1 MEMGSNISTFSKE
14 LKLSNNNLQAIVFFL
29 QFYYFT
35 SQLISLQLLE
45 ILKRIFKVYDLDILE
60 YIDRINNIS
69 NEWVVSKYITV
80 LSLCHFKLNPIPWWS
95 LIPSQV
101 NSPDS

>member
-14 LKLSNNNLQAIVFFL
+14 SKLSNNNLQAIVIFL

-35 SQLISLQLLE
+35 LQLISLQLLE

-60 YIDRINNIS
+60 YIDRIHNKS
-69 NEWVVSKYITV
+69 NE
-80 LSLCHFKLNPIPWWS
+80 
-95 LIPSQV
+95 
-101 NSPDS
+101 